1 MKKYKPEFLGKAI
14 PVDNQTKLTDFV
26 QNKYDAFSKI
36 YEVCRDNSESI
47 TDIVTVDSDNTNL
60 SIKLTTNRDTLDDIS
75 HRLEND
81 NNMMLQGDIIN
92 ATI

>member
-1 MKKYKPEFLGKAI
+1 M

-36 YEVCRDNSESI
+36 YEVCRDNSEAI
-47 TDIVTVDSDNTNL
+47 TDIVTVDSDTSNL

-75 HRLEND
+75 HKLEHD
-81 NNMMLQGDIIN
+81 NSMMLQGDIIN

>member
-1 MKKYKPEFLGKAI
+1 MKKYKPEFLGKAM

-36 YEVCRDNSESI
+36 YEVCRDNSEAI
-47 TDIVTVDSDNTNL
+47 TDIVTVDSDTSNL

-75 HRLEND
+75 HKLEHD
-81 NNMMLQGDIIN
+81 NSMMLQGDIIN